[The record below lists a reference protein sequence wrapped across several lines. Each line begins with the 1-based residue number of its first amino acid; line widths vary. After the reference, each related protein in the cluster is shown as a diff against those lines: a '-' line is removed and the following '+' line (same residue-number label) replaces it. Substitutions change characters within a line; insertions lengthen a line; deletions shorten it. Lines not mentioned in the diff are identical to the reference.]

1 MTVLTML
8 YINAKL
14 LLRNIDW
21 IQTVWDALETFH
33 FSKDILEIT
42 KDMVMYV
49 AQSMAKTG
57 VVLKGALRLEKENRR
72 SAKWY
77 AIKNQQSVV

>member
-1 MTVLTML
+1 M
-8 YINAKL
+8 
-14 LLRNIDW
+14 
-21 IQTVWDALETFH
+21 
-33 FSKDILEIT
+33 S
-42 KDMVMYV
+42 V

-77 AIKNQQSVV
+77 AIKNQQSVVQKEVCLRIQFFNKLIEWKDKNDIVCI